1 MKVGQRIK
9 KLRKLKGGL
18 TQAQLAGKI
27 PMDQS
32 QYSRI
37 EKDKTDP
44 TLTTLFKVAQALDRE
59 LVDFFEPTK
68 PSNLKIENR
77 RDIEKLEMLQKL
89 EENDKFMVFQ
99 IIDRLYSREKM
110 KESLAK
116 LLDE

>member
-1 MKVGQRIK
+1 MKIGKRIR
-9 KLRKLKGGL
+9 KLRELQGL

-32 QYSRI
+32 QFSRI

-44 TLTTLFKVAQALDRE
+44 TLTTLIKVAQALDRDV
-59 LVDFFEPTK
+59 VDFFEETQIA
-68 PSNLKIENR
+68 NLKIDNKT
-77 RDIEKLEMLQKL
+77 DLEKFEMLQRL
-89 EENDKFMVFQ
+89 EDNDKVIVFQ
-99 IIDRLYSREKM
+99 MIDRLYSRKKM